1 MATKKSDTEK
11 KVTPEE
17 TKTVAKEPEAV
28 KDQTSEEVK
37 EPTLEEKLEAE
48 LAALRADVESAKA
61 EKARLEEE
69 LAKAQQEVKVDVEV
83 ASDEEPE
90 EERVMV
96 MIPFIPGQDP
106 EETVII
112 NGHITKIRRGE
123 QVWVTRPVA
132 SVLENSYEAQ
142 RIAMINREKL
152 KNQRTDL

>member
-1 MATKKSDTEK
+1 MATKKSDVEK
-11 KVTPEE
+11 KAV
-17 TKTVAKEPEAV
+17 KPEAV
-28 KDQTSEEVK
+28 EV
-37 EPTLEEKLEAE
+37 
-48 LAALRADVESAKA
+48 S
-61 EKARLEEE
+61 
-69 LAKAQQEVKVDVEV
+69 VEV
-83 ASDEEPE
+83 EPEE

-142 RIAMINREKL
+142 RIAMVNREKL